1 MDYSV
6 LKISFLLF
14 PAGEIPDKA
23 GPDHHDN
30 HPVKH
35 FDNCHA
41 LNAHRTGE
49 TGNEYAR
56 DNCSDYRRIN
66 IFQHNENLTSWPAS
80 GQDLE
85 MLSAS
90 DYNQSLMNR
99 IFKFAFSHLNGVK
112 VYALVGRSGTGKSH
126 HSKLVAQKHHI
137 DLIIDD
143 GLLIKGDKIL
153 AGHSAKRDPNF
164 LVAVK
169 TAVFDD
175 ERHRQEVEE
184 ALLKEKYKKIL
195 IIGTSEKMVNKIAAK
210 LNLPPVSKVF
220 HIEEVASQEEIET
233 AMRIRYTEGKHVIPV
248 PSIEITR
255 NYPQIVYDSM
265 KVFFGKKKPFQKK
278 QSFEKTI
285 VRPEFS
291 RPDKESISETT
302 LIQMVRHCI
311 DEYDKVIKVKRV
323 RTTAVKNNEYD
334 ISVTLQVPLRHYI
347 GQTMSELQEYI
358 ADCIEKY
365 GGILVHQVSIEIEEW
380 G

>member
-1 MDYSV
+1 MF
-6 LKISFLLF
+6 K
-14 PAGEIPDKA
+14 DK
-23 GPDHHDN
+23 
-30 HPVKH
+30 
-35 FDNCHA
+35 
-41 LNAHRTGE
+41 
-49 TGNEYAR
+49 Y
-56 DNCSDYRRIN
+56 YRLVSRF
-66 IFQHNENLTSWPAS
+66 FQ
-80 GQDLE
+80 
-85 MLSAS
+85 
-90 DYNQSLMNR
+90 
-99 IFKFAFSHLNGVK
+99 FAFSKFKGIK
-112 VYALVGRSGTGKSH
+112 VFALVGRSGTGKSY
-126 HSKLVAQKHHI
+126 HSKLVAAKYRI

-143 GLLIKGDKIL
+143 GLLIKGNRIL
-153 AGHSAKRDPNF
+153 AGHSAKRDADF
-164 LVAVK
+164 LAAVR

-175 ERHRQEVEE
+175 DEHKDAVVN
-184 ALLKEKYKKIL
+184 ALLKERYKRIL
-195 IIGTSEKMVNKIAAK
+195 IIGTSEKMVKKIAK
-210 LNLPPVSKVF
+210 RLELPEPEKII
-220 HIEEVASQEEIET
+220 HIEDIATPEEIET

>member
-1 MDYSV
+1 
-6 LKISFLLF
+6 
-14 PAGEIPDKA
+14 
-23 GPDHHDN
+23 
-30 HPVKH
+30 
-35 FDNCHA
+35 
-41 LNAHRTGE
+41 
-49 TGNEYAR
+49 
-56 DNCSDYRRIN
+56 
-66 IFQHNENLTSWPAS
+66 
-80 GQDLE
+80 
-85 MLSAS
+85 
-90 DYNQSLMNR
+90 MNR
-99 IFKFAFSHLNGVK
+99 LFKFAFSHINGVK
-112 VYALVGRSGTGKSH
+112 VYALVGRSGTGKSY
-126 HSKLVAQKHHI
+126 HSKLVAQKRHI

-175 ERHRQEVEE
+175 EAHRQEVEE
-184 ALLKEKYKKIL
+184 ALLKENYKKIL
-195 IIGTSEKMVNKIAAK
+195 IIGTSEKMVDKIVKK
-210 LNLPPVSKVF
+210 LNLPPVCKTF

-278 QSFEKTI
+278 QGFEKTI

-291 RPDKESISETT
+291 RPDKDTVNETT

-311 DEYDKVIKVKRV
+311 DEYDKVIKVKKV
-323 RTTAVKNNEYD
+323 RATVGSDNSYD
-334 ISVTLQVPLRHYI
+334 VTVTLQVPLKHYI
-347 GQTMSELQEYI
+347 GQTLGELQDYI

-365 GGILVHQVSIEIEEW
+365 GGIMVHQVSIEIEEW

>member
-1 MDYSV
+1 
-6 LKISFLLF
+6 
-14 PAGEIPDKA
+14 
-23 GPDHHDN
+23 
-30 HPVKH
+30 
-35 FDNCHA
+35 
-41 LNAHRTGE
+41 
-49 TGNEYAR
+49 
-56 DNCSDYRRIN
+56 
-66 IFQHNENLTSWPAS
+66 
-80 GQDLE
+80 
-85 MLSAS
+85 
-90 DYNQSLMNR
+90 MNR
-99 IFKFAFSHLNGVK
+99 LFKFAFSHINGVK
-112 VYALVGRSGTGKSH
+112 VYALVGRSGTGKSY

-175 ERHRQEVEE
+175 EARRQEVEE

-195 IIGTSEKMVNKIAAK
+195 IIGTSEKMVDKIVKK
-210 LNLPPVSKVF
+210 LNLPPVCKTF

-278 QSFEKTI
+278 QGFEKTI

-291 RPDKESISETT
+291 RPDKDTVNETT

-311 DEYDKVIKVKRV
+311 DEYDKVIKVKKV
-323 RTTAVKNNEYD
+323 RATVGSDNSYD
-334 ISVTLQVPLRHYI
+334 VTVTLQVPLKHYI
-347 GQTMSELQEYI
+347 GQTLGELQDYI

-365 GGILVHQVSIEIEEW
+365 GGIGGIMVHQVSIEIEEW

>member
-1 MDYSV
+1 
-6 LKISFLLF
+6 
-14 PAGEIPDKA
+14 
-23 GPDHHDN
+23 
-30 HPVKH
+30 
-35 FDNCHA
+35 
-41 LNAHRTGE
+41 
-49 TGNEYAR
+49 
-56 DNCSDYRRIN
+56 
-66 IFQHNENLTSWPAS
+66 
-80 GQDLE
+80 
-85 MLSAS
+85 
-90 DYNQSLMNR
+90 MNR
-99 IFKFAFSHLNGVK
+99 LFQFAFSKLKGVT
-112 VYALVGRSGTGKSH
+112 VFALVGRSGTGKSY
-126 HSKLVAQKHHI
+126 HSKLVAAKYHI
-137 DLIIDD
+137 DLVIDD

-175 ERHRQEVEE
+175 EAHRQEVEE

-195 IIGTSEKMVNKIAAK
+195 IIGTSEKMVDKIVKK
-210 LNLPPVSKVF
+210 LNLPPVCKTF

-278 QSFEKTI
+278 QGFEKTI

-291 RPDKESISETT
+291 RPDKDTVNETT

-311 DEYDKVIKVKRV
+311 DEYDKVIKVKKV
-323 RTTAVKNNEYD
+323 RATVGSDNSYD
-334 ISVTLQVPLRHYI
+334 VTVTLQVPLKHYI
-347 GQTMSELQEYI
+347 GQTLGELQDYI

-365 GGILVHQVSIEIEEW
+365 GGIMVHQVSIEIEEW

>member
-1 MDYSV
+1 
-6 LKISFLLF
+6 
-14 PAGEIPDKA
+14 
-23 GPDHHDN
+23 
-30 HPVKH
+30 
-35 FDNCHA
+35 
-41 LNAHRTGE
+41 
-49 TGNEYAR
+49 
-56 DNCSDYRRIN
+56 
-66 IFQHNENLTSWPAS
+66 
-80 GQDLE
+80 
-85 MLSAS
+85 
-90 DYNQSLMNR
+90 MNR
-99 IFKFAFSHLNGVK
+99 LFKFAFSHINGVK
-112 VYALVGRSGTGKSH
+112 VYALVGRSGTGKSY

-164 LVAVK
+164 LIAVK

-175 ERHRQEVEE
+175 EAHRQEVEE

-195 IIGTSEKMVNKIAAK
+195 IIGTSEKMVDKIVKK
-210 LNLPPVSKVF
+210 LNLPPVCRTF

-278 QSFEKTI
+278 QGFEKTI

-291 RPDKESISETT
+291 RPDKDTVNETT

-311 DEYDKVIKVKRV
+311 DEYDKVIKVKKV
-323 RTTAVKNNEYD
+323 RATVGSDNSYD
-334 ISVTLQVPLRHYI
+334 VTVTLQVPLKHYI
-347 GQTMSELQEYI
+347 GQTLGELQDYI

-365 GGILVHQVSIEIEEW
+365 GGIMVHQVSIEIEEW

>member
-1 MDYSV
+1 
-6 LKISFLLF
+6 
-14 PAGEIPDKA
+14 
-23 GPDHHDN
+23 
-30 HPVKH
+30 
-35 FDNCHA
+35 
-41 LNAHRTGE
+41 
-49 TGNEYAR
+49 
-56 DNCSDYRRIN
+56 
-66 IFQHNENLTSWPAS
+66 
-80 GQDLE
+80 
-85 MLSAS
+85 
-90 DYNQSLMNR
+90 MNR
-99 IFKFAFSHLNGVK
+99 LFKFAFSHINGVK
-112 VYALVGRSGTGKSH
+112 VYALVGRSGTGRSY
-126 HSKLVAQKHHI
+126 HSKLVAQKHHL

-175 ERHRQEVEE
+175 EAHRQEVEE

-195 IIGTSEKMVNKIAAK
+195 IIGTSEKMVDKIVKK
-210 LNLPPVSKVF
+210 LNLPPVCKTF

-278 QSFEKTI
+278 QGFEKTI

-291 RPDKESISETT
+291 RPDKDTVNETT

-311 DEYDKVIKVKRV
+311 DEYDKVIKVKKV
-323 RTTAVKNNEYD
+323 RATVGSDNSYD
-334 ISVTLQVPLRHYI
+334 VTVTLQVPLKHYI
-347 GQTMSELQEYI
+347 GQTLGELQDYI

-365 GGILVHQVSIEIEEW
+365 GGIMVHQVSIEIEEW

>member
-1 MDYSV
+1 
-6 LKISFLLF
+6 
-14 PAGEIPDKA
+14 
-23 GPDHHDN
+23 
-30 HPVKH
+30 
-35 FDNCHA
+35 
-41 LNAHRTGE
+41 
-49 TGNEYAR
+49 
-56 DNCSDYRRIN
+56 
-66 IFQHNENLTSWPAS
+66 
-80 GQDLE
+80 
-85 MLSAS
+85 
-90 DYNQSLMNR
+90 MNR
-99 IFKFAFSHLNGVK
+99 LFKFAFSHINGVK
-112 VYALVGRSGTGKSH
+112 VYALVGRSGTGKSY
-126 HSKLVAQKHHI
+126 HSKLVAQKRHI

-175 ERHRQEVEE
+175 EAHRQEVEE

-195 IIGTSEKMVNKIAAK
+195 IIGTSEKMVDKIVKK
-210 LNLPPVSKVF
+210 LNLPPVCKTF

-278 QSFEKTI
+278 QGFEKTI

-291 RPDKESISETT
+291 RPDKDTVNETT

-311 DEYDKVIKVKRV
+311 DEYDKVIKVKKV
-323 RTTAVKNNEYD
+323 RATVGSDNSYD
-334 ISVTLQVPLRHYI
+334 VTVTLQVPLKHYI
-347 GQTMSELQEYI
+347 GQTLGELQDYI

>member
-1 MDYSV
+1 
-6 LKISFLLF
+6 
-14 PAGEIPDKA
+14 
-23 GPDHHDN
+23 
-30 HPVKH
+30 
-35 FDNCHA
+35 
-41 LNAHRTGE
+41 
-49 TGNEYAR
+49 
-56 DNCSDYRRIN
+56 
-66 IFQHNENLTSWPAS
+66 
-80 GQDLE
+80 
-85 MLSAS
+85 
-90 DYNQSLMNR
+90 MNR
-99 IFKFAFSHLNGVK
+99 LFKFAFSHINGVK
-112 VYALVGRSGTGKSH
+112 VYALVGRSGTGKSY

-175 ERHRQEVEE
+175 EAHRQEVEE

-195 IIGTSEKMVNKIAAK
+195 IIGTSEKMVDKIVKK
-210 LNLPPVSKVF
+210 LNLPPVCKTF

-291 RPDKESISETT
+291 RPDKDTVNETT

-311 DEYDKVIKVKRV
+311 DEYDKVIKVKKV
-323 RTTAVKNNEYD
+323 RATVGSDNSYD
-334 ISVTLQVPLRHYI
+334 VTVTLQVPLKHYI
-347 GQTMSELQEYI
+347 GQTLGELQDYI

-365 GGILVHQVSIEIEEW
+365 GGIMVHQVSIEIEEW

>member
-1 MDYSV
+1 
-6 LKISFLLF
+6 
-14 PAGEIPDKA
+14 
-23 GPDHHDN
+23 
-30 HPVKH
+30 
-35 FDNCHA
+35 
-41 LNAHRTGE
+41 
-49 TGNEYAR
+49 
-56 DNCSDYRRIN
+56 
-66 IFQHNENLTSWPAS
+66 
-80 GQDLE
+80 
-85 MLSAS
+85 
-90 DYNQSLMNR
+90 MNR
-99 IFKFAFSHLNGVK
+99 LFKFAFSHINGVK
-112 VYALVGRSGTGKSH
+112 VYALVGRSGTGKSY

-175 ERHRQEVEE
+175 EAHRQEVEE
-184 ALLKEKYKKIL
+184 ALHKEKYKKIL
-195 IIGTSEKMVNKIAAK
+195 IIGTSEKMVDKIVKK
-210 LNLPPVSKVF
+210 LNLPPVCKTF

-278 QSFEKTI
+278 QGFEKTI

-291 RPDKESISETT
+291 RPDKDTVNETT

-311 DEYDKVIKVKRV
+311 DEYDKVIKVKKV
-323 RTTAVKNNEYD
+323 RATVGSDNSYD
-334 ISVTLQVPLRHYI
+334 VTVTLQVPLKHYI
-347 GQTMSELQEYI
+347 GQTLGELQDYI

-365 GGILVHQVSIEIEEW
+365 GGIMVHQVSIEIEEW